1 MNLSISLKGWK
12 EQRVSVLNLSVI
24 GFTEKRRTSKKQ
36 KQVTAENNE

>member
-24 GFTEKRRTSKKQ
+24 GFTEKRRTGKKQ